1 MTQPNIIFFMV
12 DQLAAKWLEAA
23 MDGICDL
30 LNIQRLKSQG
40 ASFTNAIT
48 SNPVC
53 CAARSTLATGLTA
66 RGHGVIENGYQL
78 DPALPTFM
86 RTLQADG
93 WRTGAF
99 GKVHLKPH
107 FAGLR
112 PDYRPYGF
120 DVTHITEDARGGEW
134 LDWIASEHPSTTK
147 WF

>member
-78 DPALPTFM
+78 APALPTFLRM
-86 RTLQADG
+86 LQVGGLAPLVKFISNRTPPV
-93 WRTGAF
+93 F
-99 GKVHLKPH
+99 GP
-107 FAGLR
+107 
-112 PDYRPYGF
+112 
-120 DVTHITEDARGGEW
+120 ITVLTA
-134 LDWIASEHPSTTK
+134 LM
-147 WF
+147 